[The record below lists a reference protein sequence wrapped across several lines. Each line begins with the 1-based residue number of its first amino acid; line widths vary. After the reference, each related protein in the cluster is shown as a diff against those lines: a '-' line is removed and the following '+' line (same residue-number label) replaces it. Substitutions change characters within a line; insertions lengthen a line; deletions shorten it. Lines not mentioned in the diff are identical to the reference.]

1 MHLEKLS
8 IINFKNYEEI
18 AVDLH
23 PKLNCFVGNNGVGK
37 TNLLDSVYY
46 LCMCKSYFQS
56 SDKYTIRYD
65 QDFMVIQGVVNKGD
79 AHDELYC
86 AIKTGKRKQF
96 RKNKKEYQ
104 RLSDHIGLYPVVMVS
119 PSDSTLILEG
129 SEQRRKYLNAVI
141 SQFDREYLENT
152 INYNKILLQRNKLL
166 KDAGRSSSIKDLLD
180 IYDQQL
186 IPLGTSIYEKRKLF
200 VSELSE
206 VFNKFYALI
215 SGGNEKV
222 ELEYLSQLN
231 QEDMASLLVKSREK
245 DRILQST
252 SAGIHKDDLGLLMNA
267 IPIKKI
273 GSQGQQKT
281 FLVSLKMAQFEFL
294 KHVKKIK
301 PLLLLDDI
309 FDKFDANRVQEILR
323 LVAEDAFGQ
332 IFITH
337 TNKERM
343 LNLLE
348 GFKDAYYLYN
358 VNEGAVKLVNS

>member
-1 MHLEKLS
+1 MHLDKLS
-8 IINFKNYEEI
+8 VLNFKNYEE
-18 AVDLH
+18 VTVNLH

-37 TNLLDSVYY
+37 TNLLDAVYY

-65 QDFMVIQGVVNKGD
+65 QEFMVIQGVVDQDTAKD
-79 AHDELYC
+79 DLYC
-86 AIKTGKRKQF
+86 ALQSGKRKQF

-104 RLSDHIGLYPVVMVS
+104 RLSDHIGQYPVVMVS
-119 PSDSTLILEG
+119 PSDSALILEG

-141 SQFDREYLENT
+141 SQYDREYLEQT
-152 INYNKILLQRNKLL
+152 IAYNKILLQRNKLL
-166 KDAGRSSSIKDLLD
+166 KDAGRSSDLKDLLE

-186 IPLGTSIYEKRKLF
+186 IPLGTSIFNKRHLF

-215 SGGNEKV
+215 SGGKEKV
-222 ELEYLSQLN
+222 ELEYISQLN
-231 QEDMASLLVKSREK
+231 KADMAGLLTNAYEK
-245 DRILQST
+245 DRVMQST
-252 SAGIHKDDLGLLMNA
+252 SVGIHKDDLGLLMNG

-294 KHVKKIK
+294 KQVKKVK

-337 TNKERM
+337 TNRERM
-343 LNLLE
+343 LDLLE
-348 GFKDAYYLYN
+348 GFKDAYHLYN
-358 VNEGAVKLVNS
+358 VKEGDVKLINS